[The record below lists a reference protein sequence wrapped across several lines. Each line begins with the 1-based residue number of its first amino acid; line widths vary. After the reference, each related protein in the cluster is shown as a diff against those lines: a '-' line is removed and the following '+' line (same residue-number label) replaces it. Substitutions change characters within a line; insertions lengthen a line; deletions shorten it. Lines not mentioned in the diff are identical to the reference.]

1 MELLELRMTT
11 DLETAIPAEIGFNFD
26 ELKTSLAQRIEHYN
40 HLVVTEDA
48 IQDAKADRANLR
60 KLKDA
65 IDTRRKEVKRKCMEP
80 VNIFEAKVKELT
92 ALIDAPIAAIDGQI
106 KSFEDR
112 QKEEKFSE
120 IEAAYDELVPET
132 IREII
137 PLNRI
142 LDPKWLNKSTTMK
155 SIRESIDTRV
165 KRTNVDMALIDGV
178 QPQYL
183 TAVRT
188 KYIATLDIETAMQ
201 ERDKMMAAEQAFRQR
216 EAQRAASRPPVEEK
230 PPVIA
235 QEPVRDHTPIP
246 RQDTRLHDLTLAFR
260 LTQCQATALKQ
271 FLVENNI
278 QYTKIS

>member
-11 DLETAIPAEIGFNFD
+11 DLETAVPSEIGFNFE
-26 ELKTSLAQRIEHYN
+26 ELEAALADRLEHYN
-40 HLVVTEDA
+40 HMVVTEDA
-48 IQDAKADRANLR
+48 IQEAKADLANLR

-65 IDTRRKEVKRKCMEP
+65 VETRRKEVKKQYEQP
-80 VNIFEAKVKELT
+80 YKDFEAKVKKLV
-92 ALIDAPIAAIDGQI
+92 ALIEAPVLAIDSQVKRFAELEREQKHEDIAAV
-106 KSFEDR
+106 
-112 QKEEKFSE
+112 
-120 IEAAYDELVPET
+120 YDELVPET

-137 PLNRI
+137 PLNQI

-155 SIRESIDTRV
+155 SIREAIQTRV
-165 KRTNVDMALIDGV
+165 NRTNVDMALIDGV
-178 QPQYL
+178 DPKYL

-188 KYIATLDIETAMQ
+188 KYIATLDVTEAMN
-201 ERDKMMAAEQAFRQR
+201 ERDRLMAAEQAFRQR

-230 PPVIA
+230 PPVAI

-271 FLVENNI
+271 FLVETNI
-278 QYTKIS
+278 QYTKIR